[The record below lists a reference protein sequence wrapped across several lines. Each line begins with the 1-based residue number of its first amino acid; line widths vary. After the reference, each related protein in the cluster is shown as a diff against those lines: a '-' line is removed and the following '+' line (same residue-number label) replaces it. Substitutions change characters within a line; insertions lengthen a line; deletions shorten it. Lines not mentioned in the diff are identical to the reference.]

1 MEKPKLHA
9 IACER
14 IVKDRDGRPTVIP
27 EIVHVH
33 ALDRANAR
41 FIFLQDADHRK
52 NYRIVEIAQVIGYH
66 VDDEHGEKL
75 RA

>member
-1 MEKPKLHA
+1 MENRKLYA
-9 IACER
+9 IAAER
-14 IVKDRDGRPTVIP
+14 MIRRNRRISWIP

-33 ALDRANAR
+33 AIDSANAK
-41 FIFLQDADHRK
+41 FVFLQDVNHQK
-52 NYRIVEIAQVIGYH
+52 NYRIVAVGPVIGYH